1 MKKHLL
7 GENSGHSSP
16 EHKTPKNFAQ
26 NAKNEMLNELSNESD
41 VVSFWLLLLFVAVF
55 FGIAA
60 EEANRSSFTSP
71 SSAISASTNFSSAPQ
86 TLSNLRDATA
96 QQFDLT
102 SRNRAEKLEVP
113 ATGK

>member
-1 MKKHLL
+1 MKKHL
-7 GENSGHSSP
+7 GNSLP
-16 EHKTPKNFAQ
+16 EARSPKNALE
-26 NAKNEMLNELSNESD
+26 NAKDEMLNELSNESD

-71 SSAISASTNFSSAPQ
+71 ASSINASSAFSTAPQ